1 MTLIESAID
10 LFASDSGEETFV
22 VTARHPKT
30 GETVDFT
37 FRRLKSYDD
46 VVRLNREA
54 ADFAKKMLGS
64 ASRALPP
71 AWQEVLPTE
80 VESAVTAFTVHALA
94 VTPEVGQLDAL
105 KLAKKAPWLLSH
117 LMSGIEAN
125 RLSYIRSEIDEVEAE
140 KKDSSPTGGTE
151 PS

>member
-1 MTLIESAID
+1 MTLIESAIE
-10 LFASDSGEETFV
+10 LFASNSEQETFV

-30 GETVDFT
+30 GESVDFT
-37 FRRLKSYDD
+37 FRRLKSYDE
-46 VVRLNREA
+46 VIRLNRDA
-54 ADFAKKMLGS
+54 AEFAKKMLGS

-80 VESAVTAFTVHALA
+80 TETAVTAFTVHALA
-94 VTPEVGQLDAL
+94 VEPEVGQLDAL
-105 KLAKKAPWLLSH
+105 KLANKAPWLLSH

-125 RLSYIRSEIDEVEAE
+125 RLSYVRAEIDKVEAE
-140 KKDSSPTGGTE
+140 KKDSSLTDGSE